1 MVAFCLSIRCC
12 RLMMLLNV
20 GGPKST
26 IQLIVYVIPIDMF
39 DGSDRLGERLCRV
52 GLGTRPRAV
61 NLHGSA
67 DLVGWASQV
76 MINL

>member
-1 MVAFCLSIRCC
+1 
-12 RLMMLLNV
+12 MLLNV
-20 GGPKST
+20 GDPKST
-26 IQLIVYVIPIDMF
+26 IKLIVYVIPIDML

-52 GLGTRPRAV
+52 GLETRPRAA

-67 DLVGWASQV
+67 DLVGWASRV